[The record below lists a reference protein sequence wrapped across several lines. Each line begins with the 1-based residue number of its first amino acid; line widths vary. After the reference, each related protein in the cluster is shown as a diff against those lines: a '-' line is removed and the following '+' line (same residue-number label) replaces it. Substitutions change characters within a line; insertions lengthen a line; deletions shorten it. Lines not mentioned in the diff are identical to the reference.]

1 MQNCKSMST
10 LMATTEKLSK
20 VQGTPLEEAKGFQ
33 YKSTAGALQY
43 LTLTQPDISYAMNIL
58 LTFIRVLLKG
68 YSDTLR
74 PHQQQG
80 C

>member
-10 LMATTEKLSK
+10 LMATTKKLSK

-43 LTLTQPDISYAMNIL
+43 LTLTQPDISYVVNKVCQFL
-58 LTFIRVLLKG
+58 QHPTNV
-68 YSDTLR
+68 
-74 PHQQQG
+74 H
-80 C
+80 